1 MLIQGVFLFIV
12 KLEIPN
18 EEAFTRKT
26 VFENLNVQRKRMT
39 TKKQSFF
46 RAWVRFNL
54 ISWSGV
60 FSMQECNYLKKTK
73 PGQ

>member
-54 ISWSGV
+54 ID
-60 FSMQECNYLKKTK
+60 L
-73 PGQ
+73 